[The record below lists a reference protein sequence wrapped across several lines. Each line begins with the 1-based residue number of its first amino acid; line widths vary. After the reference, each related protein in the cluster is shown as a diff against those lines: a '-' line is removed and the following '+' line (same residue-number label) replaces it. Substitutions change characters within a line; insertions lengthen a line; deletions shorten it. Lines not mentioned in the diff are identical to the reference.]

1 MTVST
6 ITGAPAAR
14 RRWALPNLEHIGF
27 TLVFLGIPLAIYIL
41 FVILPF
47 VQAFYYSMTDWSGFS
62 KSMNWVGFDNYIAL
76 MSDPVFTKAVL
87 NSIVLVIILPPLVI
101 VLSLT
106 LATLVTVG
114 GASRGETRGLAN
126 SGIYRVIS
134 FFPYTI
140 PAIVIGILWAQMY
153 DPSSGLLNGILTA
166 LGFDFFKSFAWLGN
180 ERTAM
185 GASIFVITWSM
196 VGFYMVLF
204 IAAIKGIPSEVYE
217 AARVDGAGRFRTAIS
232 ITVPMIR
239 DTIRTAYIYLGILAL
254 DAFVYMQALNSSGG
268 PANSTVVISQHLLN
282 TAFKKGKFGYATSM
296 GATLAI
302 ITLLFAALVFLVFYL
317 TGEKRPKR
325 RKPLAVSA
333 ATPVVPPS
341 KDVRATV
348 ATLRTS
354 GASQPA
360 PATPSSAPTE
370 ATMPDASRPPRVQRA
385 APKPSFW
392 TDGKVAGISH
402 VTLTLWVVIVCLP
415 LLWVLMSS
423 FKTTKQIFGAPF
435 SLPTSLNFEN
445 YVSAWTTA
453 SIGTYFVNTVIVVGC
468 ALVIVMILGAMC
480 AYYLARYEFK
490 GSQIIYYLM
499 LAGLTFPIFLA
510 VVPLFNLLKS
520 FGLLNTLPGLILT
533 YVAFALPFTVFFLYA
548 FFKALPQE
556 VAEAAALDGCGP
568 FRIFFQIMLPMAKPG
583 MASVAIFNFL
593 GLWNQFLLPIALNTN
608 NKNYVLSQGMASFAS
623 QAGYDVNFGALFAAV
638 VITVLPVLVT
648 YIIFQRQL
656 QGSVSPGL
664 LK

>member
-1 MTVST
+1 MEGTMARAPVS
-6 ITGAPAAR
+6 R
-14 RRWALPNLEHIGF
+14 RRWKLPNFENTSF
-27 TLVFLGIPLAIYIL
+27 MLVFLGLPLAIYVI
-41 FVILPF
+41 FVISPF

-62 KSMNWVGFDNYIAL
+62 KTMNFVGFANYVAL
-76 MSDPVFTKAVL
+76 TQDPVFIKAVT
-87 NSIVLVIILPPLVI
+87 NSIFLVLVLPPVVI
-101 VLSLT
+101 ILSLT

-114 GASRGETRGLAN
+114 GVTRGEVQGLKH

-134 FFPYTI
+134 FFPYTV

-153 DPSSGLLNGILTA
+153 DPSNGLLNGILT
-166 LGFDFFKSFAWLGN
+166 LMGFDFFRSFAWLGD

-185 GASIFVITWSM
+185 GASIFVICWSM

-204 IAAIKGIPSEVYE
+204 IAAIKGIPGEVYE

-239 DTIRTAYIYLGILAL
+239 DNIRTAYVYLGILAL
-254 DAFVYMQALNSSGG
+254 DAFVYMQALNPSGG

-282 TAFKKGKFGYATSM
+282 TAFKKGQFGYATSM

-302 ITLLFAALVFLVFYL
+302 ITLAFAAMVFLLFYL
-317 TGEKRPKR
+317 TENHPK
-325 RKPLAVSA
+325 KTVKVVPKDPKKVEAAVSA
-333 ATPVVPPS
+333 LKATPKPV
-341 KDVRATV
+341 
-348 ATLRTS
+348 
-354 GASQPA
+354 
-360 PATPSSAPTE
+360 
-370 ATMPDASRPPRVQRA
+370 ASRVPEMTR
-385 APKPSFW
+385 PSARRTFW
-392 TDGKVAGISH
+392 TDETVARMSH
-402 VTLTLWVVIVCLP
+402 IALIAWVIVICAP

-423 FKTTKQIFGAPF
+423 FKTTSEIFQSPF
-435 SLPTSLNFEN
+435 ALPSSINFEN

-453 SIGTYFVNTVIVVGC
+453 SIGTYFINTVIVVGS
-468 ALVIVMILGAMC
+468 ALVIVMLLGAMC
-480 AYYLARYEFK
+480 AYVLARYEFK
-490 GSQIIYYLM
+490 GSKVIYYLM

-510 VVPLFNLLKS
+510 VVPLFQTLRG
-520 FGLLNTLPGLILT
+520 FGLLNTVPGLVIT

-548 FFKALPQE
+548 FFRTLPQE
-556 VAEAAALDGCGP
+556 IAEAAAIDGAGP
-568 FRIFFQIMLPMAKPG
+568 WRIFFTIMLPMAKPG

-608 NKNYVLSQGMASFAS
+608 SANYVLSQGMASFAS
-623 QAGYDVNFGALFAAV
+623 QAGYAVNFGALFAAV